1 MDEKFKNRVTL
12 ITKFEKADL
21 DTIQNLRDKIPGE
34 TCKVPYIP
42 DTEEE
47 RHKADTFPWHITIF
61 IGNKDRVPQILEL
74 VKKAKRQRIKLKF
87 NDVILQQSPKRGST
101 SLLLT
106 IEQNQEMIDLQNMFY
121 HEFQEEKGRAAS
133 YKGKDG
139 EKYDASKYIFH
150 LTIDIDKDEQK
161 IRDEYNIIKSTFEPF
176 EVSFSNLLL
185 YHDIGGSLIADI
197 EMGKQCDREAR

>member
-101 SLLLT
+101 ALLLT

-139 EKYDASKYIFH
+139 EKLLILTRTNKKYVMS
-150 LTIDIDKDEQK
+150 
-161 IRDEYNIIKSTFEPF
+161 II
-176 EVSFSNLLL
+176 L
-185 YHDIGGSLIADI
+185 
-197 EMGKQCDREAR
+197 